1 MLVYRQKGMNPVT
14 PEGKDRPDLPKLP
27 AYQKEAIDKESA
39 KYQKEREV
47 YEDLKNQV
55 DLII

>member
-1 MLVYRQKGMNPVT
+1 MT